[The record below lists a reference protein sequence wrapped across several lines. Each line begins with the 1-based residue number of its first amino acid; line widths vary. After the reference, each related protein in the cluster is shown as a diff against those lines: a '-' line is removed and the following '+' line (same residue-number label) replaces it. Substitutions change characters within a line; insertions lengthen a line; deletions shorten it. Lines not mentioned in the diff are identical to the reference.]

1 MNILALAIKARRELS
16 LDIDAGENW
25 YIQTLCGRE
34 NGRQKGGIGGNTR
47 ISAKPA
53 TKLEYT
59 RHVVNMFKHDNNHN
73 VSIIPEDEAPYRPLQ
88 VYEAAFI
95 AHCNIITSGTGI
107 NMINR
112 IDQVRRNFNLY
123 HMRFSL
129 GREIKTDE

>member
-1 MNILALAIKARRELS
+1 MYLHSLLRRDGSLS
-16 LDIDAGENW
+16 LDMDGGK
-25 YIQTLCGRE
+25 TLSSLLVYSDLTREE
-34 NGRQKGGIGGNTR
+34 NGRQKGGNTW
-47 ISAKPA
+47 ISAKLA

-95 AHCNIITSGTGI
+95 VHCNIITSGTDI

-112 IDQVRRNFNLY
+112 IDQIHCNIYVFQTLS
-123 HMRFSL
+123 H
-129 GREIKTDE
+129 EIFT

>member
-1 MNILALAIKARRELS
+1 MDGGKTLSSLLVYSDLTRE
-16 LDIDAGENW
+16 
-25 YIQTLCGRE
+25 E
-34 NGRQKGGIGGNTR
+34 NGRQKGGNTW
-47 ISAKPA
+47 ISAKLA

-95 AHCNIITSGTGI
+95 VHCNIITSGTDI

-112 IDQVRRNFNLY
+112 IDQIHCNIYVFQTLS
-123 HMRFSL
+123 H
-129 GREIKTDE
+129 EIFT